1 MSLKENWIN
10 KFALTHVE
18 ETKWN
23 DIWESRTGHIF
34 IFSKVDDDVRVKR
47 KRVSR
52 RSEPEQGF
60 KNLNIEEDETD

>member
-1 MSLKENWIN
+1 MGLKEKWIE
-10 KFALTHVE
+10 KLALTHVE

-47 KRVSR
+47 KRASR
-52 RSEPEQGF
+52 RSDPARV
-60 KNLNIEEDETD
+60 K